1 MKQAVVPCADSTTT
15 TITTTTT
22 TTTFKSSKTNH
33 VELSVDPITLLRLKA
48 H

>member
-15 TITTTTT
+15 TITTTTS
-22 TTTFKSSKTNH
+22 TTFKSSKTNH
-33 VELSVDPITLLRLKA
+33 IQLSVDPITLLRLKA

>member
-15 TITTTTT
+15 TITTAT

>member
-15 TITTTTT
+15 TITTTTS
-22 TTTFKSSKTNH
+22 TTFKPSKTNH
-33 VELSVDPITLLRLKA
+33 VQLSVDPITLLRLKA